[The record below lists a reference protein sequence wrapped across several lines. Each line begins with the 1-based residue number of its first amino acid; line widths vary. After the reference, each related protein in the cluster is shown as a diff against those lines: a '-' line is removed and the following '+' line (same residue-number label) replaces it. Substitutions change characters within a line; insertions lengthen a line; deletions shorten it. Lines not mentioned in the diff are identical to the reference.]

1 MNLSEKPIY
10 QGFTLEGIL
19 HILPDT
25 ALIAMR
31 NGEAYLLDVR
41 EHEEVQNGT
50 VNLPDVLYHPMSVIL
65 QRLQF
70 IPTDKLLIVACPG
83 GIRSSKVVNLLL
95 KQGFDKAVNLDGGL
109 ELWKYKGL
117 PYIQHAHQC
126 GCGC

>member
-1 MNLSEKPIY
+1 
-10 QGFTLEGIL
+10 
-19 HILPDT
+19 
-25 ALIAMR
+25 
-31 NGEAYLLDVR
+31 
-41 EHEEVQNGT
+41 
-50 VNLPDVLYHPMSVIL
+50 L

-126 GCGC
+126 GCGCEDVPETPDFNKAKPDNSCGCC